1 MLINCKGKLVDLS
14 QPKIMGILNTT
25 PDSFFAESR
34 GQNLD
39 EALKRTEEMLKEGA
53 DFIDIGGM
61 STRPGSE
68 EISEQEELNRIL
80 PVLEAVLK
88 EFPDVLISI
97 DTYRSKVVRE
107 TIGAGAAIV
116 NDISAGN
123 LDEKLFETVAEL
135 KVPYILMHMQG
146 TPRNMQTNPIYENV
160 VIEVNQFLAE
170 KVLELKRLG
179 VNDIILDPG
188 FGFGFGKNL
197 DHNYE
202 LMKHLDL
209 IGFEEFPLLVGIS
222 RKTMITRLL
231 DVSADQALNG
241 TTALNMFALNKGA
254 KILRVHDVKEAK
266 ETLRIWDRLQ

>member
-1 MLINCKGKLVDLS
+1 
-14 QPKIMGILNTT
+14 MGILNTT

-209 IGFEEFPLLVGIS
+209 IGFGEFPLLVGIS

-266 ETLRIWDRLQ
+266 ETLRIWERLQ

>member
-39 EALKRTEEMLKEGA
+39 AALRRTEEMLKEGA

-68 EISEQEELNRIL
+68 EISESEELNRIM

-88 EFPDVLISI
+88 EFPEVLISI
-97 DTYRSKVVRE
+97 DTYRSKVIRE

-116 NDISAGN
+116 NDISAGV
-123 LDEKLFETVAEL
+123 LDDQLFQTVAEL

-146 TPRNMQTNPIYENV
+146 TPRNMQVNPVYENV
-160 VIEVNQFLAE
+160 VTEVNHFLAE
-170 KVLELKRLG
+170 KILELKKLG

-188 FGFGFGKNL
+188 FGFGKTL

-202 LMKHLDL
+202 LMKHLEL
-209 IGFEEFPLLVGIS
+209 IGFGEFPILVGIS
-222 RKTMITRLL
+222 RKSMITRLL
-231 DVSADQALNG
+231 DVSADEALNG

-254 KILRVHDVKEAK
+254 NILRVHDVKEAK
-266 ETLRIWDRLQ
+266 ETLRIWESLL